1 MKVVIVGGVAG
12 GANVATR
19 LRRLSEKTE
28 VVLLEKGPY
37 VSFAN
42 CGLPYHIGQEIEDRA
57 KLLMQTPQGLK
68 ARYNI
73 DVRVNSEVIAIDAER
88 RVVTVVDSSN
98 QNNRYQESYDE
109 LVLAVGAE
117 PIRPSLPGLELPGVF
132 TLRDMEDM
140 DGIIS
145 WISSNHPERAVV
157 VGGGYIGLEV
167 AEQLKHRGMSV
178 TIIEAVS
185 QLLAPLD
192 PEMAAFIHEEIIRS
206 GAPLYLNE
214 PITAIEP
221 SEEALVG
228 IVRTAKGSLI
238 PADLVIMGIGV
249 KPRTVLAKSAGIA
262 LGVTGG
268 VHVNQYM
275 QCSKPHIWAV
285 GDVAETLNPILG
297 TPQIVPLAGPA
308 NLQGRIVAD
317 NIMHPE
323 KLTAFTGGLGTAIAR
338 VFSLAAASTGLNEK
352 QLKKTSLPYQA
363 IFVHP
368 NSHAGYYPGAH
379 PIALKLLFRS
389 DTGEILGA
397 QAVGKDGVDKRID
410 VIATAIRG
418 KITVDELCDLEL
430 TYAPPFGSAKDA
442 VQIAAMSAQNVMRGL
457 VAVAHPW
464 SFDPA
469 NHSGILLDVRD
480 DDEVSRGTL
489 PTARHI
495 PLSQLRERLHEVPK
509 DQEIVVYCQSGMR
522 SYLAARILA
531 EHGYR
536 CRNLSGAFKSW
547 SVAHTS
553 RAV

>member
-19 LRRLSEKTE
+19 LRRLSEKINII
-28 VVLLEKGPY
+28 LLEKGPY

-42 CGLPYHIGQEIEDRA
+42 CGLPYHIGNEIEDRG
-57 KLLMQTPQGLK
+57 KLLVQTPQGLK

-73 DVRVNSEVIAIDAER
+73 DVRVHNEAIAIDAER
-88 RVVTVVDSSN
+88 KVVTIVDSTNPS
-98 QNNRYQESYDE
+98 NRYEESYDE

-117 PIRPSLPGLELPGVF
+117 PIRPSLSGLDLPGVF
-132 TLRDMEDM
+132 TLRDMADM
-140 DGIIS
+140 DGIIA
-145 WISSNHPERAVV
+145 WISSHQPKRAVI

-167 AEQLKHRGMSV
+167 AEQLKNRGMSV
-178 TIIEAVS
+178 AIIEAVS

-192 PEMAAFIHEEIIRS
+192 PEMAAFIHEEVLRS
-206 GAPLYLNE
+206 GASLYLNE

-221 SEEALVG
+221 SEDALVG
-228 IVRTAKGSLI
+228 MVRTAKESLI

-249 KPRTVLAKSAGIA
+249 KPRTALAKSAGIE

-275 QCSKPHIWAV
+275 QSSIPHIWAV
-285 GDVAETLNPILG
+285 GDVAETINPILG

-338 VFSLAAASTGLNEK
+338 VFSLSAASTGLNEK
-352 QLKKTSLPYQA
+352 QLKKTALPYQA
-363 IFVHP
+363 VFVHP

-379 PIALKLLFRS
+379 PIALKLLFRP

-397 QAVGKDGVDKRID
+397 QAVGKDGIDKRID
-410 VIATAIRG
+410 VIATAIKG
-418 KITVDELCDLEL
+418 KLSVDDLCELEL
-430 TYAPPFGSAKDA
+430 TYAPPYGSAKDA
-442 VQIAAMSAQNVMRGL
+442 VQIAGMAAQNVVRGL
-457 VAVAHPW
+457 VKVEHPW
-464 SFDPA
+464 TFDPA
-469 NHSGILLDVRD
+469 NHCGILLDVRD
-480 DDEVSRGTL
+480 DDEVSRGRL

-495 PLSQLRERLHEVPK
+495 PLSQLRQRLHELPK
-509 DQEIVVYCQSGMR
+509 DQEVVVYCQSGMR
-522 SYLAARILA
+522 SYLAARILS